1 MSSVVPYTRSL
12 GSAPGVQLNP
22 LIDNTELY
30 AAGNDDQKV
39 AVMGRFLRGRID
51 RAFRVNPG
59 NLMRMLG
66 KTSSPNVNPLS
77 ETYVQ
82 LYEAFKRGAVEAV
95 VSRLH
100 VEAAELLYMVVQSHA
115 TAGSCWDVDA
125 DADTGTAGAFDS
137 ILGIKH
143 LECFNEGVTAEI
155 YAVAAVDVDD
165 DPAPSMW
172 VKIRLKD
179 KTSGALLFAFEGS
192 LDPEAVDEFNQSTYL
207 PNVVSGITDIVEIE
221 ISTLGL
227 SGVPITAA
235 FYGKDGSGVE
245 KWVSADLV
253 YFTEGSTTYAN
264 TDYDA
269 SCLELRTTQ
278 HGYGYIMGGNKGV
291 DAYVAKLIE
300 LGEAINKQVIWDID
314 GDNAGAAITAYNAVG
329 VDSHYSQA
337 YWAPILRND
346 PLNGGKARIGFSGI
360 QAGMRCARNA
370 RTDSNGL
377 APKNYPIAGG
387 DWPIVAAGMVQYN
400 TPDEDAGE
408 LNDLTDAHI
417 NPVLFQKFNAGT
429 KCVFTDSLTGA
440 VTNGDRKL
448 IAVAEMSSAIDH
460 YIASYGKECLQLPM
474 LEAIKRYSDF
484 VKKILEAAETA
495 KWIKPSE
502 DLNGSAFVATIVPN
516 AARPNDRID
525 EAHAVRYD
533 GTVRAIYVQQT
544 LSK

>member
-1 MSSVVPYTRSL
+1 MSVVPYTRSL
-12 GSAPGVQLNP
+12 GSRPGVQLNP
-22 LIDNTELY
+22 LIDNTELFV
-30 AAGNDDQKV
+30 AGNEDQKY

-51 RAFRVNPG
+51 KAFRVNPG
-59 NLMRMLG
+59 NMMRMLG
-66 KTSSPNVNPLS
+66 KTSSPNINPLS

-82 LYEAFKRGAVEAV
+82 MYEAFKKGSVEAV

-100 VEAAELLYMVVQSHA
+100 ADEAELLYMVAQGA
-115 TAGSCWDVDA
+115 AAAEDCWDVNV
-125 DADTGTAGAFDS
+125 DADTGTSGAFDS

-155 YAVAAVDVDD
+155 YAVAAVDEDD

-172 VKIRLKD
+172 VKIRLKE
-179 KTSGALLFAFEGS
+179 KTTGKLLFAFEGS

-207 PNVVSGITDIVEIE
+207 PNVVSGQTNDVEIE
-221 ISTLGL
+221 ISVLGQD
-227 SGVPITAA
+227 GVPVTAA
-235 FYGKDGSGVE
+235 FYGKDGDNKE

-264 TDYDA
+264 EDYDA
-269 SCLELRTTQ
+269 GCLELRNTE
-278 HGYGYIMGGNKGV
+278 HGYGYILGGNKGV

-300 LGEAINKQVIWDID
+300 LGEAINKQVIWDVD
-314 GDNAGAAITAYNAVG
+314 GDTASAAITAYNAVG

-337 YWAPILRND
+337 YWAPLLRSD
-346 PLNGGKARIGFSGI
+346 PVNGGKARIGVAGI
-360 QAGMRCARNA
+360 QVGLRCARNA
-370 RTDSNGL
+370 RTDANGL
-377 APKNYPIAGG
+377 APKNYPIAGA
-387 DWPIVAAGMVQYN
+387 DWPIVAQGIVQYN
-400 TPDEDAGE
+400 TPDDDE
-408 LNDLTDAHI
+408 LNDLADARI
-417 NPVLFQKFNAGT
+417 NPVLFQKFNAGS
-429 KCVFTDSLTGA
+429 KYVFTDSLTGA
-440 VTNGDRKL
+440 KTNGDKKL
-448 IAVAEMSSAIDH
+448 IAVAEMSSTIDH
-460 YIASYGKECLQLPM
+460 YIASFGKECLQLPM
-474 LEAIKRYSDF
+474 LAAIKRYSDF

-502 DLNGSAFVATIVPN
+502 ELGGSAFVATIVPN